1 MTAFVRKYVRRAQL
15 VEDNSTEVTF
25 QLPSETARDGYFEKL
40 FEMLENCHQD
50 LGISSFGISD
60 TCLEEI
66 FLKVAEGDDDYTDE
80 NKRQKLEEVTDGNL
94 YISISQHACTIL
106 TLYYLPYQF
115 SIITCFFSFVCV
127 YYLMKN

>member
-66 FLKVAEGDDDYTDE
+66 FLKVAEEDDDYTDE
-80 NKRQKLEEVTDGNL
+80 NKRQKLEEVTDGN
-94 YISISQHACTIL
+94 
-106 TLYYLPYQF
+106 
-115 SIITCFFSFVCV
+115 
-127 YYLMKN
+127 